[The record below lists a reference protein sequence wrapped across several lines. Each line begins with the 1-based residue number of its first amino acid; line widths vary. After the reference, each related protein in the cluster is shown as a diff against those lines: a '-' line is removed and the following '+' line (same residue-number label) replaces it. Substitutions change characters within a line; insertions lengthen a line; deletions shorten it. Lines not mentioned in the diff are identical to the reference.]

1 MSSGGAEA
9 VKARREGQGGQKH
22 FCRLMREKHVP
33 RDTRVGTS
41 SNQAGR
47 DCNLN
52 LMDVGLE
59 AKEH

>member
-1 MSSGGAEA
+1 MASGGAEY
-9 VKARREGQGGQKH
+9 KREREGGQQH
-22 FCRLMREKHVP
+22 LCRLMREKCVP
-33 RDTRVGTS
+33 RGTRAGTS
-41 SNQAGR
+41 GDQAGR

>member
-1 MSSGGAEA
+1 MR
-9 VKARREGQGGQKH
+9 ARREGQGGQKH

-33 RDTRVGTS
+33 KDTRVGTS

-59 AKEH
+59 VKEH